1 MVGVGHVSETGFH
14 FDPQR
19 LFFRAFCTEEEIDR
33 ILNPK
38 SASDYLLRTRA
49 ETIADHARL
58 TRVYRDKARKAGE
71 SWNLSSSFDDE
82 HYLSVLERLP
92 VQKKAVCGNVT
103 YGDIFSNDPN
113 GMIFKTDF
121 GPILTISESLRHF
134 LKFANLTLMDFGDQ
148 VPWNVKINAIRIAIR
163 VMLKTEA
170 MDFELDPRGI
180 IPGHIEVALNAVTR
194 RQMVFVAA
202 HEFSHYLLGHL
213 SDSQLH
219 EQPIIR
225 AISSRDDDYRPLKV
239 YTTSHSNEFE
249 ADASAITVPRYGR
262 FERLHITQSALVWF
276 AALHLYQSVSNAF
289 FPTPNWLPKSH
300 PTALERFDEILR
312 LGLQRRYL
320 SSRVWKGFRRF
331 VTDMEVFVLED
342 ASVNFDDYEQYGS
355 FYLDAPNT
363 AWRGCKLID
372 RVDF

>member
-1 MVGVGHVSETGFH
+1 MVGVGHVSEMGFH

-33 ILNPK
+33 ILTPK

-58 TRVYRDKARKAGE
+58 TRVYRDKAREAGD
-71 SWNLSSSFDDE
+71 SWSFSSSFDDE
-82 HYLSVLERLP
+82 HYRDVLERLP
-92 VQKKAVCGNVT
+92 AQKKAVCGNVM
-103 YGDIFSNDPN
+103 YGDIFSDDPN

-121 GPILTISESLRHF
+121 GPVLTISESLRYF

-148 VPWNVKINAIRIAIR
+148 VPWSVKINAIRIAIR

-180 IPGHIEVALNAVTR
+180 VPGHIEAALDAVTR
-194 RQMVFVAA
+194 KQMTFVAA

-213 SDSQLH
+213 SDSELH
-219 EQPIIR
+219 EQPIFR
-225 AISSRDDDYRPLKV
+225 AISNQDDDYRPLKV
-239 YTTSHSNEFE
+239 YTTSQSNEFE
-249 ADASAITVPRYGR
+249 ADASAITVPRYGKL
-262 FERLHITQSALVWF
+262 ERLHITQSALVWF
-276 AALHLYQSVSNAF
+276 GALHLYQSVSNTI

-320 SSRVWKGFRRF
+320 SSKAWKGFRRF
-331 VTDMEVFVLED
+331 VTDMEGFVLED
-342 ASVNFDDYEQYGS
+342 VSVNFDNYEQYGS
-355 FYLDAPNT
+355 VYLDAPNT
-363 AWRGCKLID
+363 AWRGRNLID